1 MPTQQPK
8 FVTTE
13 DGRRIT
19 YARWKYEQQLQ
30 QEVVIKQVNDLIT
43 ASATGVV
50 RTAADLGQQEYGAF
64 LRSVIPE
71 LLDQYGNVNATAAI
85 EYYNQM
91 RQQWS
96 ELYGAAARR
105 TAGRDAVRTAEQRYA
120 AAVTGSKIKVA
131 KNAEA
136 FAATYAPTYDLA
148 SKTDAVMN
156 FAMKVRSK
164 YGHEASVEAMNN
176 ALTREVAMFHRD
188 TVLFNSA
195 IDPYV
200 NRVQRVAQATA
211 CEFCRLMALGSRDG
225 KVRVSTYAAKFHD
238 HCHCTIQPLFEG
250 DQPVRPDYYD
260 QFEKQY
266 ADASKGNT
274 SAKDILTAWR
284 NPQQ

>member
-1 MPTQQPK
+1 MAETK

-19 YARWKYEQQLQ
+19 YARWQYEQQIK
-30 QEVVIKQVNDLIT
+30 QEAVIRQVNDLIT
-43 ASATGVV
+43 DSATGIV

-85 EYYNQM
+85 DYYTQM
-91 RQQWS
+91 REQWS

-105 TAGRDAVRTAEQRYA
+105 QIGRDAVRSAEQRYA
-120 AAVTGSKIKVA
+120 AAITGAKINVA

-136 FAATYAPTYDLA
+136 FAATYAPTYDVA

-164 YGHEASVEAMNN
+164 YGHEASVDAMNN

-211 CEFCRLMALGSRDG
+211 CEFCRLMALGSREG

-250 DQPVRPDYYD
+250 DEPVRPDYYD
-260 QFEKQY
+260 QFEKEY
-266 ADASKGNT
+266 ADASKGNS

-284 NPQQ
+284 NPEQ

>member
-8 FVTTE
+8 YVTTA

-30 QEVVIKQVNDLIT
+30 QETVIKQVNDLIT
-43 ASATGVV
+43 ASATTVV
-50 RTAADLGQQEYGAF
+50 SAGANLGQQDYGAF
-64 LRSVIPE
+64 LRTVIPE

-91 RQQWS
+91 RDQWFT
-96 ELYGAAARR
+96 LYGESARR
-105 TAGRDAVRTAEQRYA
+105 TAGRDAARTAQQRYA

-131 KNAEA
+131 TNAET
-136 FAATYAPTYDLA
+136 FAATYAPTYDVA

-156 FAMKVRSK
+156 FAMKVRAK
-164 YGHEASVEAMNN
+164 YGHEASVQAMNN
-176 ALTREVAMFHRD
+176 ALTREVAMYHRD

-238 HCHCTIQPLFEG
+238 NCHCTIQPLFEG

-260 QFEKQY
+260 KFEKEY
-266 ADASKGNT
+266 AAASKNNS
-274 SAKDILTAWR
+274 SAKDILAAWR
-284 NPQQ
+284 NPQ

>member
-1 MPTQQPK
+1 VAETK

-19 YARWKYEQQLQ
+19 YARWQYEQQIK
-30 QEVVIKQVNDLIT
+30 QEAVIRQVNDLIT
-43 ASATGVV
+43 DSATGIV

-71 LLDQYGNVNATAAI
+71 LLDQYGKVNATAAI
-85 EYYNQM
+85 DYYTQM
-91 RQQWS
+91 REQWS
-96 ELYGAAARR
+96 ELYGDAARR
-105 TAGRDAVRTAEQRYA
+105 QIGRDAVRSAEQRYA
-120 AAVTGSKIKVA
+120 AAITGAKINVA

-136 FAATYAPTYDLA
+136 FAATYAPTYDVA

-211 CEFCRLMALGSRDG
+211 CEFCRLMALGSREG

-250 DQPVRPDYYD
+250 DEPVRPDYYD

-284 NPQQ
+284 NPEQ

>member
-1 MPTQQPK
+1 MAETK

-19 YARWKYEQQLQ
+19 YARWQYEQQIK
-30 QEVVIKQVNDLIT
+30 QEAVIRQVNDLIT
-43 ASATGVV
+43 DSATGIV

-71 LLDQYGNVNATAAI
+71 LLDQYGKVNATAAI
-85 EYYNQM
+85 DYYTQM
-91 RQQWS
+91 REQWS
-96 ELYGAAARR
+96 ELYGDAARR
-105 TAGRDAVRTAEQRYA
+105 QIGRDAVRSAEQRYA
-120 AAVTGSKIKVA
+120 AAITGAKINVA

-136 FAATYAPTYDLA
+136 FAATYAPTYDVA

-211 CEFCRLMALGSRDG
+211 CEFCRLMALGSREG

-250 DQPVRPDYYD
+250 DEPVRPDYYD

-284 NPQQ
+284 NPEQ